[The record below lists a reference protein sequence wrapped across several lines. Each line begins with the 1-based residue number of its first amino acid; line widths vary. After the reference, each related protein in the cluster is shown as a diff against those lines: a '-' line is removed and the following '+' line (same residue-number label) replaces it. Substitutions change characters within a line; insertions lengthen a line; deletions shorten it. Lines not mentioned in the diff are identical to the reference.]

1 MPAGL
6 AFRMSDEQDGIVLVL
21 GLGNTLLADDGVGVH
36 VVRRLSNDASTP
48 SWIRTVDGGTMGFR
62 LSTIL
67 FGAADV
73 LIIDAA
79 NLSAPPGTIRLLDAA
94 TLAANVSRGNRTSAH
109 EAGLGDLIGLAQLEN
124 FVPRHLA
131 VLAIQPQ
138 TIGWSETLS
147 DAVADAVGPA
157 CAMVKA
163 TVTNWRNAT

>member
-1 MPAGL
+1 
-6 AFRMSDEQDGIVLVL
+6 MSDEQDGIVLVL

-79 NLSAPPGTIRLLDAA
+79 DLSAPPGTIRLLDAA

-109 EAGLGDLIGLAQLEN
+109 EAGLGDLIGL
-124 FVPRHLA
+124 
-131 VLAIQPQ
+131 PQ

-163 TVTNWRNAT
+163 TATNWRNAT